1 MNLRNIPK
9 EYHEALYVLE
19 AEQAKQG
26 LEVRPKYDP
35 KEGLT
40 IVIYKRFLGI
50 PIRVDIRVEIADILK
65 NIGFA
70 IKKVFGAGKN
80 KIPVYVI
87 EASASTANATGHE
100 DENKTGHEVQS
111 ESEPKPRPNKNK

>member
-1 MNLRNIPK
+1 MPAPKTERKEMNLRNIPK

-26 LEVRPKYDP
+26 HEVRPKYDP
-35 KEGLT
+35 EQGLT

-50 PIRVDIRVEIADILK
+50 PIKIDIRVDIADILK
-65 NIGFA
+65 NIGFV

-87 EASASTANATGHE
+87 EAGAVTASEETG
-100 DENKTGHEVQS
+100 
-111 ESEPKPRPNKNK
+111 EPEKPKKAKRDK

>member
-35 KEGLT
+35 NEGLT

-50 PIRVDIRVEIADILK
+50 PIKIDIRVEIADILR
-65 NIGFA
+65 NIGWV
-70 IKKVFGAGKN
+70 IKKVFGVGKN

-87 EASASTANATGHE
+87 EAGAVTAEHETGE
-100 DENKTGHEVQS
+100 PEV
-111 ESEPKPRPNKNK
+111 ETKKNRKAKN

>member
-35 KEGLT
+35 EQGLT

-65 NIGFA
+65 NIGFV

-87 EASASTANATGHE
+87 EAGAVTAEHETG
-100 DENKTGHEVQS
+100 EV
-111 ESEPKPRPNKNK
+111 ESEPTKKSRKAKD

>member
-26 LEVRPKYDP
+26 HEVRPKYDP
-35 KEGLT
+35 SEGLT

-50 PIRVDIRVEIADILK
+50 PIKIDIRVDIADILK
-65 NIGFA
+65 NIGFV

-87 EASASTANATGHE
+87 EAGSATVSE
-100 DENKTGHEVQS
+100 P
-111 ESEPKPRPNKNK
+111 ESEEPTKKSRRAKD